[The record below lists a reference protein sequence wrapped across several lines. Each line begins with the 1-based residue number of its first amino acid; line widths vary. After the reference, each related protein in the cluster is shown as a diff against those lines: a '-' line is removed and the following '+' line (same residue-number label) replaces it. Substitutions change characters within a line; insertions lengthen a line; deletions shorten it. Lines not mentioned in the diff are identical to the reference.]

1 MMEFNDG
8 KYSNSDIKKM
18 LLKHYEKYDDKEYLE
33 LCIDNILD
41 EKKKDNM
48 NCSREY
54 YYLFIDKGI
63 KKELNKQLEKPKKH
77 SAHHYTNAL

>member
-1 MMEFNDG
+1 MEFNDG

-33 LCIDNILD
+33 LCIDNIL
-41 EKKKDNM
+41 EQKKKDNM

-54 YYLFIDKGI
+54 YYLFMDKGI
-63 KKELNKQLEKPKKH
+63 KEKLNEDLEKPKKH
-77 SAHHYTNAL
+77 SANHYTNAL